1 MKNHILIN
9 KKIASF
15 NKKIQVSG
23 DKSLSIRLVLLASQ
37 AIGKSKI
44 YNLLDSEDVNH
55 AIKCIKRLGINV
67 KNYKKYCEIFG
78 KGLNGFEY
86 KKNLTLNAG
95 NSGTLARLILG
106 LLTHSN
112 KKIKIIGDKSLSKRD
127 FGRIIEPLKKFGAN
141 FYTNKKKTL
150 PLIISGTNFTRPI
163 NYVEKR
169 GSAQC
174 KSSVMLAAL
183 NTKGKTTIKAKK
195 SRNHTELLFKELGI
209 PTKIK
214 KYKNYDFIEINGG
227 KRFESINYSI
237 PSDISSSSFFI
248 ALTLLSKNSSL
259 KIKNVNINPSRSGVI
274 SILNLMG
281 AKIKVINKKK
291 YKGELTADIIIKS
304 AKKLKGIVCPTK
316 YNANAIDEFLIIFL
330 IASKSKGVSYFKNLS
345 ELNKKESKRLNIAS
359 KILTFMG
366 VKNQLKNNSIKI
378 FGDPN
383 LELNSNFL
391 IKNFMKDHRIFMMCT
406 IAALTLGGNWKIKD
420 KSSINSSF
428 PKFLSILKNIG
439 AKIN

>member
-9 KKIASF
+9 KKIESF
-15 NKKIQVSG
+15 SKEINVSG
-23 DKSLSIRLVLLASQ
+23 DKSLSIRLLLLASQ

-44 YNLLDSEDVNH
+44 YNLLDSEDVKSSIN
-55 AIKCIKRLGINV
+55 CIKKLGISV
-67 KNYKKYCEIFG
+67 KKKQKYCEILG
-78 KGLNGFEY
+78 KGLNGFYY
-86 KKNLTLNAG
+86 KKNLVLNTG

-106 LLTHSN
+106 LLVHSN

-127 FGRIIEPLKKFGAN
+127 FGRIIDPLKKIGAN
-141 FYTNKKKTL
+141 FYPEKRKNL
-150 PLIISGTNFTRPI
+150 PIIISGTKFARPI
-163 NYVEKR
+163 NYLEKR

-174 KSSVMLAAL
+174 KSCVMLAAL
-183 NTKGKTTIKAKK
+183 NTHGKTLIKAKK

-209 PTKIK
+209 KTKIK
-214 KYKNYDFIEINGG
+214 KYKNFDFIEIDGG
-227 KRFESINYSI
+227 KNFKSINYSI

-259 KIKNVNINPSRSGVI
+259 KIKNVNVNPTRSGVI

-281 AKIKVINKKK
+281 AKIKIINKKI
-291 YKGELTADIIIKS
+291 YKGELVADILVKS
-304 AKKLKGIVCPTK
+304 AKKLKGITCPSK

-330 IASKSKGVSYFKNLS
+330 IASKSKGISYFKNLS

-359 KILTFMG
+359 KILNFMG
-366 VKNQLKNNSIKI
+366 VKNQLKKNSIKI
-378 FGDPN
+378 YGNPN
-383 LELNSNFL
+383 LELNTNIL

-406 IAALTLGGNWKIKD
+406 IAALTLGGTWKIKD
-420 KSSINSSF
+420 KNSINTSF

-439 AKIN
+439 ARIN